1 MADWSN
7 QPSGASRIE
16 TSLVTSGVSKR
27 VAIFGIA
34 FVVVV
39 GVIVVVLRV
48 SGPTS
53 VGADTAVRGALV
65 STLANNTA
73 DLVISESIDVE
84 GQIGTAE
91 GSGKCDLQTDAC
103 SATLD
108 YKGALAQLGT
118 ESMVYSNRIMYL
130 KLGGTVGASFPTPW
144 ISLPFKASNRPSALG
159 STGSPLAG
167 LALLTRRGAARLEH
181 RQPKAARTPDVVGQP
196 YDGGPLGGTCN
207 NNRRHLGGNDW
218 PNHVHRVGD
227 AGPNIRHRA
236 RDGNG
241 DRLRHAG
248 GNCSSGEKRVDVRQR
263 AGGHAHEVLRSAAR
277 DAPRSVIQTDRH
289 TPIVQRHPSIA
300 TTARERR
307 RRTLSMVLSI
317 RRNTTVVITRKEAQ
331 WPTS

>member
-108 YKGALAQLGT
+108 YNGAPRDSSIVSRKQRGLPTWLVNPTT
-118 ESMVYSNRIMYL
+118 E
-130 KLGGTVGASFPTPW
+130 
-144 ISLPFKASNRPSALG
+144 
-159 STGSPLAG
+159 
-167 LALLTRRGAARLEH
+167 
-181 RQPKAARTPDVVGQP
+181 
-196 YDGGPLGGTCN
+196 GPLGARAITIDVTSAGTIG
-207 NNRRHLGGNDW
+207 RIMFT
-218 PNHVHRVGD
+218 
-227 AGPNIRHRA
+227 ASA
-236 RDGNG
+236 TQ
-241 DRLRHAG
+241 DRTFAI
-248 GNCSSGEKRVDVRQR
+248 VR
-263 AGGHAHEVLRSAAR
+263 
-277 DAPRSVIQTDRH
+277 
-289 TPIVQRHPSIA
+289 
-300 TTARERR
+300 
-307 RRTLSMVLSI
+307 
-317 RRNTTVVITRKEAQ
+317 
-331 WPTS
+331 

>member
-167 LALLTRRGAARLEH
+167 LALLTRGGAVLKDEGTRNVDGVSMHQYAVTIGAPRDSSIVSRKQRGLPTWLVNPTTE
-181 RQPKAARTPDVVGQP
+181 
-196 YDGGPLGGTCN
+196 GPLGARAITIDVTSAGTIGRIMFTASATQDRTFAIVRATETVTGYGTPVAIVPPAKRELTFVNALAGTLTRYCAPPPGM
-207 NNRRHLGGNDW
+207 RLG
-218 PNHVHRVGD
+218 P
-227 AGPNIRHRA
+227 
-236 RDGNG
+236 
-241 DRLRHAG
+241 
-248 GNCSSGEKRVDVRQR
+248 SSK
-263 AGGHAHEVLRSAAR
+263 
-277 DAPRSVIQTDRH
+277 
-289 TPIVQRHPSIA
+289 PIV
-300 TTARERR
+300 
-307 RRTLSMVLSI
+307 
-317 RRNTTVVITRKEAQ
+317 TRQ
-331 WPTS
+331 